1 MLHLVN
7 TETVCQPRQ
16 PDSRVSRFNFYSE
29 GSLAMLVCLYSMN
42 CYARK
47 NQPVNRIFDGAR
59 ERVTVQKQSPYEG
72 KTEGDREEDG
82 VIDEEGDTSH
92 RKQGREH
99 ACGGITSSFT
109 HLVVGR

>member
-1 MLHLVN
+1 
-7 TETVCQPRQ
+7 
-16 PDSRVSRFNFYSE
+16 
-29 GSLAMLVCLYSMN
+29 MLVCLYSMN

-92 RKQGREH
+92 RKGESMRAEVL
-99 ACGGITSSFT
+99 
-109 HLVVGR
+109 LVVLHIWWWEDEGVTRCVFSYHQTVK